1 MADYGDGVGKIPMDL
16 CKQFITFCVTGLTKE
31 SVQKY
36 VNEVTSIPIMSFDQL
51 NFKINKFG
59 ELTFSEWRM
68 STKSFSNFLGVC
80 VCLSDL

>member
-1 MADYGDGVGKIPMDL
+1 MDL

-59 ELTFSEWRM
+59 ELTFLEIEKLPI
-68 STKSFSNFLGVC
+68 KSLFKLSRVC
-80 VCLSDL
+80 VCLICDLV